1 MLIITGPGRSGT
13 SLLALFCKE
22 MGFDPGG
29 TWHEFVDAGLE
40 YPPVVRINTALQKDI
55 AETGNTNASIAEQAQ
70 AITSLDFAVVKDPR
84 FTYHPLIIRAWASLR
99 DDLSVLV
106 TYRRPE
112 HAIAS
117 RERKAKDLMRGLDKN
132 RSGDNVRQEL
142 ADTLEVLLDMQI
154 PHRMILFPQMLDRYN
169 EVYNAF
175 NDLGLPFDKEHGK
188 EVWSRI
194 IRPDKVHFRPD
205 EKAQQAPRLFGFLRG
220 KK

>member
-13 SLLALFCKE
+13 SLLALFCRE

-40 YPPVVRINTALQKDI
+40 YPPVVRINSALQKDI
-55 AETGNTNASIAEQAQ
+55 AETGNTNASLDQQRE
-70 AITSLDFAVVKDPR
+70 AICSLDFSVIKDPR
-84 FTYHPLIIRAWASLR
+84 FTYHPLILRAWCSLR
-99 DDLSVLV
+99 NDLTVLV

-132 RSGDNVRQEL
+132 RTGDNIRQEL
-142 ADTLEVLLDMQI
+142 ADTLEVLLDMQV
-154 PHRMILFPQMLDRYN
+154 PHRMILFPQMLERYD
-169 EVYNAF
+169 EVYNVFSAL
-175 NDLGLPFDKEHGK
+175 DIHFDKEHGR

-205 EKAQQAPRLFGFLRG
+205 DKTHNSRRLFGFLRG
-220 KK
+220 KR